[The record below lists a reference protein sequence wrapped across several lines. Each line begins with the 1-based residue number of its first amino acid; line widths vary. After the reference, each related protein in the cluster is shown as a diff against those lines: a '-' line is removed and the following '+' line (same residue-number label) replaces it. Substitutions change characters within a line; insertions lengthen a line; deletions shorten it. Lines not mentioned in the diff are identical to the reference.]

1 MRNFLLVII
10 LLISVQVS
18 AQTDKGTIMA
28 GGQLAFTTNKNA
40 SSFRLNP
47 NFGYF
52 VGDNLAVG
60 GNVRFDFSKAGTV
73 SANEFGIGPFMRYY
87 FGKAETKPFLVVS
100 ADYLTNTVKT
110 DVTKISN
117 SGFGFLTGLGF
128 AAFLNRNVGVE
139 GIAGYNYAKYT
150 NADGN
155 GGFSLSLGFQLY
167 FNKDVVRDLKRTVT
181 GD

>member
-1 MRNFLLVII
+1 MRIRLLLSFI
-10 LLISVQVS
+10 LISALAN

-28 GGQLAFTTNKNA
+28 GGQLALKTNKNA
-40 SSFRLNP
+40 SVFILNP

-60 GNVRFDFSKAGTV
+60 GNLRFDFSKAGTV
-73 SANEFGIGPFMRYY
+73 SANEFGIGPFMRFY

-100 ADYLTNTVKT
+100 ADYLTNSIKT
-110 DVTKISN
+110 STTKISN

-128 AAFLNRNVGVE
+128 AAFLNRNVAVE

-167 FNKDVVRDLKRTVT
+167 FNRDVVRDLKRTVT

>member
-1 MRNFLLVII
+1 MRI
-10 LLISVQVS
+10 LLLLIFILTTAVVS
-18 AQTDKGTIMA
+18 AQTEKGTILA

-47 NFGYF
+47 NVGFF
-52 VGDNLAVG
+52 VGNNLAVG
-60 GNVRFDFSKAGTV
+60 GGVRFDFSKAGTV

-100 ADYLTNTVKT
+100 ADYLTNSVKT
-110 DVTKISN
+110 DIAKISN

-128 AAFLNRNVGVE
+128 AAFLNRNVAVE

-167 FNKDVVRDLKRTVT
+167 FNRDVVRDLKRTVT